1 MPAVQSVSS
10 HVEQRLNAKHLYGNW
25 KKKYLGLEMKEVMWS
40 VARSTTIPSR
50 KRVMQLMK
58 SLNETALK
66 EMMDIP
72 AQFWIRSHFKTYSK
86 YYL

>member
-40 VARSTTIPSR
+40 VARSTTIPSL
-50 KRVMQLMK
+50 MQLMK
-58 SLNETALK
+58 SLNEIALK

-72 AQFWIRSHFKTYSK
+72 AQFWIKSHFKTYSK
-86 YYL
+86 CYL